1 MAEQTKYTPTSYR
14 LSSDTLLQYKK
25 AFSADYSGINT
36 QPLEDLGNKVMEAG
50 QLKAEQEAKRAADAK
65 KKAADWAEKEAQWDE
80 DMMNE
85 DELQDVDD
93 MDMLMEDFN
102 KSQSAEEAELKK
114 TNKENKEFDKSLKEV
129 EEWEENHPPE
139 KGYGTY
145 QEEMERVDSID
156 PLDNSVMKKLS
167 PYEQQQGPPPV
178 QREDIDYLEA
188 LRSAISATRSRGG
201 IASRQSQLEFENI
214 CRNEQINYNTGD
226 PQAQTK
232 SVATL
237 VKLGSQVKS
246 DIAPGGVIETAMD
259 VFENPSNSTPD
270 YVLGA
275 WAELAKQESVKPVY
289 DEYDNLKYIVDLQGN
304 PVKPG
309 EAAAEAMGL
318 SASQMIVD
326 NEWMNKTASNYGY
339 PYKREKEFVD
349 AMLSV
354 QEQARSG
361 GSWNDDAMVAQSKAM
376 INKDNLPSIFMDP
389 TFGSTKSLYD
399 QLIEAKMLPNLNK
412 KQRVE
417 WLDKVKNN
425 PEMFEEAALLA
436 ARGIAGILK
445 SNSWDVGNKEHKKEN
460 TVKNPGSGMGGVE
473 REQRF
478 VGTPAQ
484 MLEHF
489 RTKANNA

>member
-1 MAEQTKYTPTSYR
+1 MANETKYTPTSYR
-14 LSSDTLLQYKK
+14 LSSDTLSQYKK
-25 AFSADYSGINT
+25 AFSADYSGMNT
-36 QPLEDLGNKVMEAG
+36 QPLQDLGNEMMEKG
-50 QLKAEQEAKRAADAK
+50 KTGMEEAEKE
-65 KKAADWAEKEAQWDE
+65 AADWAEKEAQWEE
-80 DMMNE
+80 DMINE
-85 DELQDVDD
+85 DEERDLEDQ
-93 MDMLMEDFN
+93 DMLMEEFN
-102 KSQSAEEAELKK
+102 KSQSAEEAKLKK
-114 TNKENKEFDKSLKEV
+114 TNKESKEFDKALKERK
-129 EEWEENHPPE
+129 EWEENHPAE

-145 QEEMERVDSID
+145 EEEMARIDSID
-156 PLDNSVMKKLS
+156 PLANSPIKKLS
-167 PYEQQQGPPPV
+167 PYKQQQETPPV
-178 QREDIDYLEA
+178 QREDIDHLEA

-201 IASRQSQLEFENI
+201 IATKQGQQDFENI
-214 CRNEQINYNTGD
+214 CRNEQGNYNSGD
-226 PQAQTK
+226 IQAKTK
-232 SVATL
+232 ALATII
-237 VKLGSQVKS
+237 KLGNQVKS
-246 DIAPGGVIETAMD
+246 DISPDGVIDTGLPMLEK
-259 VFENPSNSTPD
+259 PSNSVPD
-270 YVLGA
+270 YVLAA
-275 WAELAKQESVKPVY
+275 WTQLAKQENVKPIY
-289 DEYDNLKYIVDLQGN
+289 DEYDNLKYVVDLQGN

-326 NEWMNKTASNYGY
+326 NEWMNKTAANYTY
-339 PYKREKEFVD
+339 PHQREKEFVD
-349 AMLSV
+349 AMVSV

-489 RTKANNA
+489 RTKAKNA